1 MRSCAGTDVD
11 DMVGG
16 IHRILVMLD
25 DDERVAEIAEMLQ
38 RRQEAIVVALMKSD
52 ARLIEDVEHAHES
65 RTDLRRQPYALR
77 LAARERPRRTRERQ
91 IIKPDV
97 QEEAETRVDLLQDL
111 CGDLR
116 LALRKRKP

>member
-1 MRSCAGTDVD
+1 
-11 DMVGG
+11 MVGG

-38 RRQEAIVVALMKSD
+38 RRQEAVVVALMKSD
-52 ARLIEDVEHAHES
+52 ARFIEDVEHAHES

-77 LAARERPRRTRERQ
+77 LAARERARRTRERQ
-91 IIKPDV
+91 VVKPDV

>member
-1 MRSCAGTDVD
+1 MRSCAGADVD

-38 RRQEAIVVALMKSD
+38 RRQEAVVVALMKSD

-65 RTDLRRQPYALR
+65 RADLRRKPYALR
-77 LAARERPRRTRERQ
+77 LAARERPRRTRER
-91 IIKPDV
+91 
-97 QEEAETRVDLLQDL
+97 
-111 CGDLR
+111 
-116 LALRKRKP
+116 